1 MTSILKDIAK
11 VWVNEYK
18 LVFSD
23 VGAMIFIIFLPLAY
37 PILYSL
43 IYNREVVKEVP
54 IVVVDEC
61 RTPMSREYARMLD
74 ATEQVRVAD
83 YAVNMQDARRRMAE
97 REAYGI
103 VYLPSDFSRN
113 VGRGEQARMEAYCD
127 MSVILRY
134 KNIVTAIT
142 TVNSELG
149 GKVQMGKVNQLENP
163 PSGGVMPI
171 PFRMVPVGNNSM
183 GMGSAI
189 IPGILALILQQAF
202 LLCIACVSAT
212 SRERRLR
219 HNGVDTR
226 RVNTGAFATLIG
238 KALCYVTL
246 MVLPMIYLWR
256 FVPIMFAFPQHGNV
270 WHVIL
275 LSVPYMLAVAF
286 FGLALQ
292 TLVRKSEAVFP
303 VLVVTSVFFL
313 FLSGISWPRYAM
325 N

>member
-23 VGAMIFIIFLPLAY
+23 VGAMIFIILPLAY

-83 YAVNMQDARRRMAE
+83 YAVDMQDARRRMAE

-127 MSVILRY
+127 MSVIL
-134 KNIVTAIT
+134 
-142 TVNSELG
+142 
-149 GKVQMGKVNQLENP
+149 
-163 PSGGVMPI
+163 
-171 PFRMVPVGNNSM
+171 
-183 GMGSAI
+183 
-189 IPGILALILQQAF
+189 
-202 LLCIACVSAT
+202 
-212 SRERRLR
+212 
-219 HNGVDTR
+219 
-226 RVNTGAFATLIG
+226 
-238 KALCYVTL
+238 
-246 MVLPMIYLWR
+246 
-256 FVPIMFAFPQHGNV
+256 
-270 WHVIL
+270 
-275 LSVPYMLAVAF
+275 
-286 FGLALQ
+286 
-292 TLVRKSEAVFP
+292 
-303 VLVVTSVFFL
+303 
-313 FLSGISWPRYAM
+313 
-325 N
+325 

>member
-134 KNIVTAIT
+134 KNRVTAIT

-171 PFRMVPVGNNSM
+171 SFRMVPVGNNSM

-189 IPGILALILQQAF
+189 AYRGICYTHRQGIV
-202 LLCIACVSAT
+202 LCYTYGVANDIFVAICAHYVCFPAAWQCVACDIAVGSIYACS
-212 SRERRLR
+212 SIFR
-219 HNGVDTR
+219 VDTTNPCTQAR
-226 RVNTGAFATLIG
+226 SGVPGARGDIGVLLVPVGHIVATICHERILEFCGRLDTVN
-238 KALCYVTL
+238 
-246 MVLPMIYLWR
+246 MVRSSHLG
-256 FVPIMFAFPQHGNV
+256 H
-270 WHVIL
+270 
-275 LSVPYMLAVAF
+275 
-286 FGLALQ
+286 
-292 TLVRKSEAVFP
+292 
-303 VLVVTSVFFL
+303 
-313 FLSGISWPRYAM
+313 
-325 N
+325 

>member
-74 ATEQVRVAD
+74 ATEQGRVAD

-149 GKVQMGKVNQLENP
+149 GKVQMGKVNQLGTLDE
-163 PSGGVMPI
+163 VM
-171 PFRMVPVGNNSM
+171 
-183 GMGSAI
+183 
-189 IPGILALILQQAF
+189 
-202 LLCIACVSAT
+202 
-212 SRERRLR
+212 
-219 HNGVDTR
+219 
-226 RVNTGAFATLIG
+226 
-238 KALCYVTL
+238 ALCELDERLIPCIDFGHLNARDMGGLKTFDDYRHIFDTIENRLGADRLKCFHSHFSKIEYTVGGEKRHLT
-246 MVLPMIYLWR
+246 
-256 FVPIMFAFPQHGNV
+256 FADNIFGPDFEP
-270 WHVIL
+270 VIEL
-275 LSVPYMLAVAF
+275 VA
-286 FGLALQ
+286 A
-292 TLVRKSEAVFP
+292 KNCSP
-303 VLVVTSVFFL
+303 VIICESDGTQAEDAATMKNYYRSIVE
-313 FLSGISWPRYAM
+313 
-325 N
+325 